1 MTTPPPALGIVLL
14 AAGAST
20 RLGQPK
26 QLLDVHGEP
35 LLRRMVRQAL
45 PLACPVVVV
54 LGAYQSQVAAA
65 LEGLPVEVIHNPQ
78 WAKGMGTSIRLGLRT
93 LLAQHPDLQ
102 GCLFCV
108 GDQIFLDTS
117 LLQQYLD
124 TFRANCSPEHTLL
137 AARYATGAIGVPAL
151 FGKSWMP
158 ALLQL
163 DDAAGANRI
172 LKQHPHAVT
181 HLAFPQGDFD
191 IDYPEDWEKW
201 KNGVF

>member
-1 MTTPPPALGIVLL
+1 MATPPPALGIVLL

-35 LLRRMVRQAL
+35 LLERMVRQAL
-45 PLACPVVVV
+45 PLSCPVVVV
-54 LGAYQSQVAAA
+54 LGAYQAQVAAA
-65 LEGLPVEVIHNPQ
+65 LEGLPVALVHNPH
-78 WAKGMGTSIRLGLRT
+78 WAAGMGTSVRLGLRT
-93 LLAQHPDLQ
+93 LLAQHPDLP

-108 GDQIFLDTS
+108 SDQIFLDTS
-117 LLQQYLD
+117 LLRQYLE
-124 TFRANCSPEHTLL
+124 TFRTSGFRENTLL
-137 AARYATGAIGVPAL
+137 AARYASGAVGVPVL
-151 FGKSWMP
+151 FGKNWMP

-172 LKQHPHAVT
+172 LKQHPLAVT
-181 HLAFPQGDFD
+181 HLPFPQGDFD

-201 KNGVF
+201 KNQDF

>member
-1 MTTPPPALGIVLL
+1 MILPPPLGIILL
-14 AAGAST
+14 AAGASS

-35 LLRRMVRQAL
+35 LLVHMVRQAL

-54 LGAYQSQVAAA
+54 LGAYQAQVAAA
-65 LEGLPVEVIHNPQ
+65 LEGLPVELVHNPH
-78 WAKGMGTSIRLGLRT
+78 WAAGMGTSIRLGLRT
-93 LLAQHPDLQ
+93 LLAQYPDLP

-108 GDQIFLDTS
+108 SDQIFLDTG
-117 LLQQYLD
+117 LLHQYLE
-124 TFRANCSPEHTLL
+124 TFRTGGFPEDTLL
-137 AARYATGAIGVPAL
+137 AARYTSGAVGVPVL
-151 FGKSWMP
+151 FGKNWMP
-158 ALLQL
+158 DLLCL

-172 LKQHPHAVT
+172 LKQHLHAIT

-201 KNGVF
+201 KNQAF